1 MANTA
6 IDLLRDWKRI
16 ADQPSGIGPRRLNL
30 WATHARLRLATLTQG
45 GNQSGEFDVLGW
57 RVGHLGLG
65 SLYHLYREIFVDRIY
80 GMALGV
86 PAPTIID
93 CGSNIGM
100 SILHFKT
107 LYPQARVIGFEPHPV
122 VHEVLQ
128 RNIERNA
135 LASVVVH
142 RLALG
147 AEVGTLQFFIQAGD
161 PGALNMGL
169 FAGSAAAQAIT
180 VQAERLSHF
189 IDAEVDLLKLDI
201 EGAEE
206 MVLQELAQAGKLRQ
220 VRRIVCEY
228 HHHIDS
234 GIDRLSYTL
243 ATLEAAG
250 FGYQIGAHA
259 ERPVGLRCYQDVV
272 IYAYRKDDARMATP
286 QDSWPPDGQT
296 DTPKPE

>member
-1 MANTA
+1 MANFA

-16 ADQPSGIGPRRLNL
+16 ADQPSGNGPRRLNL
-30 WATHARLRLATLTQG
+30 WATHAHLRLATLTQSG
-45 GNQSGEFDVLGW
+45 KQSGEFDVLGW

-65 SLYHLYREIFVDRIY
+65 SLFHLYREIFVDRIY
-80 GMALGV
+80 DMALRV

-122 VHEVLQ
+122 VHGVLQ
-128 RNIERNA
+128 RNVERNA
-135 LASVVVH
+135 LGSVVVH

-147 AEVGTLQFFIQAGD
+147 AEVGTLQFFIRADD

-169 FAGSAAAQAIT
+169 FADSGASQAIT

-206 MVLQELAQAGKLRQ
+206 MVLQELADTGKLRR
-220 VRRIVCEY
+220 VRHIVCEY
-228 HHHIDS
+228 HHHIDR
-234 GIDRLSYTL
+234 GIDRLSKTL

-259 ERPVGLRCYQDVV
+259 ERPVSLRHYQDVV
-272 IYAYRKDDARMATP
+272 IYAYRKDSAHAAQP
-286 QDSWPPDGQT
+286 QDG
-296 DTPKPE
+296 

>member
-1 MANTA
+1 MGVANTA

-16 ADQPSGIGPRRLNL
+16 ADQPSGNGPHRLTL
-30 WATHARLRLATLTQG
+30 WATHTRLRLATLTRDGKQA
-45 GNQSGEFDVLGW
+45 GEFDVLGW

-65 SLYHLYREIFVDRIY
+65 SLFHLYREIFVDRIY
-80 GMALGV
+80 DVALRV
-86 PAPTIID
+86 PTPTIID

-107 LYPQARVIGFEPHPV
+107 LHPQARVIGFEPHPV
-122 VHEVLQ
+122 VHGVLQ
-128 RNIERNA
+128 RNVERNA

-147 AEVGTLQFFIQAGD
+147 AEAGTLQFFIRADD

-169 FAGSAAAQAIT
+169 FADPGASQAIT
-180 VQAERLSHF
+180 VQTERLSHF

-206 MVLQELAQAGKLRQ
+206 MVLQDLAETGKLRQ
-220 VRRIVCEY
+220 VRHIVCEY

-234 GIDRLSYTL
+234 GIDRLSHTL

-259 ERPVGLRCYQDVV
+259 ERPVSLRHYQDVV
-272 IYAYRKDDARMATP
+272 IYAYRKDSARAAAP
-286 QDSWPPDGQT
+286 QGG
-296 DTPKPE
+296 